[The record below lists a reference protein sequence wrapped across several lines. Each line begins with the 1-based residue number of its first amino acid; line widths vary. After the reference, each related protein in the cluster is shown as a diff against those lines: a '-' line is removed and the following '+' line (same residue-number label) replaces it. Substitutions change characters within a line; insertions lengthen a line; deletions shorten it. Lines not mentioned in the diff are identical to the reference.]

1 MSIARYLSKMLLN
14 SSGEVKSLG
23 IEYTPYML
31 KGIVI
36 LNGTEAGF
44 PTYTPPAGVR
54 ALEVTVIGG
63 GGGGGGA
70 DGDGTYAATGA
81 CGGGGGWAKAF
92 LENISASYTYAVGAG
107 GAGVF
112 YNNQAS
118 NGGTTSFTDGS
129 VIVQA
134 TGGEGGL
141 SDYGDT
147 SSARQCAAGGQGS
160 LTNCTGSFGGGV
172 RGSAARYTNIMS
184 TTQVATRGFCP
195 LVGQNPLR
203 GYGPSSS
210 VGNGADATLV
220 GEGGNGAYNSATT
233 TNYEGGD
240 GFRGEIWIKEYY

>member
-36 LNGTEAGF
+36 LDGTEAGF

-63 GGGGGGA
+63 GGGAGGA
-70 DGDGTYAATGA
+70 DGDGTYRAAGA
-81 CGGGGGWAKAF
+81 SGGGGGWAKAF

-107 GAGVF
+107 GVGVL
-112 YNNQAS
+112 YNNTGS
-118 NGGTTSFTDGS
+118 DGGATSFTDGS
-129 VIVQA
+129 ILIQA
-134 TGGEGGL
+134 TGGSGGL

-147 SSARQCAAGGQGS
+147 SSGRTGASGGIGS
-160 LTNCTGSFGGGV
+160 LVNCTGTFGGGCQ
-172 RGSAARYTNIMS
+172 GSGQRATSVIS
-184 TTQVATRGFCP
+184 LTQVATRGFCP
-195 LVGQNPLR
+195 LVGQNPLL
-203 GYGPSSS
+203 GFGNNGA
-210 VGNGADATLV
+210 VGNGTDAVLV
-220 GEGGNGAYNSATT
+220 GEGGTPAYNSATT
-233 TNYEGGD
+233 ANYKGGD